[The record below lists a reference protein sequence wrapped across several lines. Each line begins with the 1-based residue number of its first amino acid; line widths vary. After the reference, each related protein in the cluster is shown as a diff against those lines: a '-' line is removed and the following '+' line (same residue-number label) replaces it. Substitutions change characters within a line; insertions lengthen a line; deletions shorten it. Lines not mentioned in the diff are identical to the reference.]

1 MVGRAKKEPT
11 ELILGGAQPGYSR
24 RHLAADVS
32 QNVYEIVGRG
42 DSWGEGPRTAG
53 RPAGPGQA
61 HSRPAD
67 PRAPRGPQAPHGP
80 LGPWG
85 PWGPVGA

>member
-1 MVGRAKKEPT
+1 MSPWLGGLKKEPT

-42 DSWGEGPRTAG
+42 HSWGEGPRTAG
-53 RPAGPGQA
+53 STKWRRDNRLEKPCSVFEADANPGTPFRRM
-61 HSRPAD
+61 SPC
-67 PRAPRGPQAPHGP
+67 
-80 LGPWG
+80 
-85 PWGPVGA
+85 